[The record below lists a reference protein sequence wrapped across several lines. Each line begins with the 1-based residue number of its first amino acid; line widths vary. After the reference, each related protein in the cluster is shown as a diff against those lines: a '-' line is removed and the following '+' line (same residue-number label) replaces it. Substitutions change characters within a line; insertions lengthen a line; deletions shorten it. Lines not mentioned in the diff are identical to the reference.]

1 MMQLSRR
8 SFLAHSLI
16 LVNGVPL
23 SALAQATPVTN
34 TLDDGLWWRG
44 ALFYEVFVRAFQDS
58 DGDGIGDFAGLIAR
72 LDHLNSDTGN
82 DASLGVQALW
92 LMPIMAS
99 PSYHGYDVTDYET
112 VNPNFG
118 TNHDFKALVDALHS
132 RDMRVIIDYPINHT
146 SVEHPWFIEA
156 ASDPAS
162 PKRDWYIFAEEN
174 PGYLGPWGQQVW
186 HSNPHGSGYYYGI
199 FDSGMPDL
207 NFRNAEVN
215 AEVHRITEFWLTEMG
230 VDGFRMDAIKH
241 VIESGQIQEGTP
253 ETIEWIRTFANW
265 VREIK
270 PDAFTV
276 GEVMGSGTDGLQP
289 YYPDTLDAYFHFQ
302 LAQEIVNGANF
313 GNAVKITNFVKG
325 AVERLPDQRW
335 GTFLTNHDQER
346 IASTLKGDMGKLGV
360 AAMIMLS
367 LPGIPFMYYGEEIG
381 MQGTKPDPNIR
392 TPMQWSTEAH
402 GGFTTGIPF
411 TPPQSDWETVNVELQ
426 SNDPSSLLTLY
437 RTWGTARANHE
448 AIRIGDYQALD
459 TDQRSVM
466 AFTRSTAGQSVL
478 VVINMGKTESE
489 PVHLSPGEGISLAT
503 SALDGTVIEV
513 NGEIDLGIMP
523 AQSGGIW
530 VLS

>member
-1 MMQLSRR
+1 
-8 SFLAHSLI
+8 
-16 LVNGVPL
+16 
-23 SALAQATPVTN
+23 
-34 TLDDGLWWRG
+34 
-44 ALFYEVFVRAFQDS
+44 
-58 DGDGIGDFAGLIAR
+58 
-72 LDHLNSDTGN
+72 
-82 DASLGVQALW
+82 
-92 LMPIMAS
+92 
-99 PSYHGYDVTDYET
+99 
-112 VNPNFG
+112 
-118 TNHDFKALVDALHS
+118 
-132 RDMRVIIDYPINHT
+132 
-146 SVEHPWFIEA
+146 
-156 ASDPAS
+156 
-162 PKRDWYIFAEEN
+162 
-174 PGYLGPWGQQVW
+174 
-186 HSNPHGSGYYYGI
+186 
-199 FDSGMPDL
+199 
-207 NFRNAEVN
+207 
-215 AEVHRITEFWLTEMG
+215 TEMG

-270 PDAFTV
+270 PDTFTV

-426 SNDPSSLLTLY
+426 SNDPSSLLNLY
-437 RTWGTARANHE
+437 QTWGTARANHE

-466 AFTRSTAGQSVL
+466 AFTRSTADESVL

-489 PVHLSPGEGISLAT
+489 PVHLSPGEGISMAT

-513 NGEIDLGIMP
+513 NGEVDLGIMP